1 MPKGRPKGSP
11 NKPKAKPKE
20 QYDAETIAWAKA
32 ETLRFFDKG
41 EIDDL
46 SEAAEKVG
54 VSKLT
59 LYAWR
64 KADKKWREA
73 LNQAEQPIADK
84 LLKEIL
90 ADTMP
95 NGKPI
100 SMPYVTARIMCSRV
114 VVLLPTISDAANTAV
129 HISDTGTTYYP
140 LYKFDADAAEDFIVN
155 TASDTTTKAIV
166 FDIGGA
172 QFIKIYTDVAQDP
185 TISFQVQGIQD

>member
-100 SMPYVTARIMCSRV
+100 SMPYVTARLFRIKKIRPEFRDS
-114 VVLLPTISDAANTAV
+114 
-129 HISDTGTTYYP
+129 
-140 LYKFDADAAEDFIVN
+140 YKFVVEDSKVLEHLQALKDLA
-155 TASDTTTKAIV
+155 TQSK
-166 FDIGGA
+166 
-172 QFIKIYTDVAQDP
+172 QEEK
-185 TISFQVQGIQD
+185 

>member
-1 MPKGRPKGSP
+1 MNFTGWKT
-11 NKPKAKPKE
+11 A
-20 QYDAETIAWAKA
+20 TIAAA
-32 ETLRFFDKG
+32 AQLSNEV
-41 EIDDL
+41 DL
-46 SEAAEKVG
+46 G
-54 VSKLT
+54 
-59 LYAWR
+59 
-64 KADKKWREA
+64 
-73 LNQAEQPIADK
+73 
-84 LLKEIL
+84 
-90 ADTMP
+90 
-95 NGKPI
+95 
-100 SMPYVTARIMCSRV
+100 IMCSRV